1 MYINSVG
8 KFAADGKLKKLIGTY
23 LSKQIAENSYNEES
37 RV

>member
-23 LSKQIAENSYNEES
+23 RSKQIAENSYNEES